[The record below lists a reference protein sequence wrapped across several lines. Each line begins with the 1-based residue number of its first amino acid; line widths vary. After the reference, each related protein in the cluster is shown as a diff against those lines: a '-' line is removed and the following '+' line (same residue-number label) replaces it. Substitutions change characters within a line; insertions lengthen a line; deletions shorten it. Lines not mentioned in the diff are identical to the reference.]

1 MVECMSD
8 VYHTEDEKKFLEK
21 LKQELKERFAGCRKI
36 ALKIHFGEPGN
47 KTAFKPED
55 IKPITDI
62 LNELN
67 IHFFLFDS
75 PVEYNSLRDNP
86 NSYRN
91 FAIKKGWGELGEIRI
106 NDQHVSVKGKN
117 LIYEVCKELVDADAV
132 LVVSH
137 IKGHVCT
144 GFGGAIKNLGM
155 GAMTKKTK
163 GDIHS
168 GGEPVFVGK
177 CTQCK
182 ACERA
187 CPLGTLKV
195 KDKPVFGTCYGCSN
209 CAYACPNSA
218 IKTRVNYFDR
228 LLAEGAFSAQSKFKK
243 FYYIS
248 FLKNITQL
256 CDCESNSGKIIAND
270 SGFLASND
278 GVAIDM
284 AAYDIILKNEGED
297 VFLKFNKKSGTE
309 QVKAA
314 EKFGM
319 GQSKYNLIEL

>member
-1 MVECMSD
+1 MAI
-8 VYHTEDEKKFLEK
+8 VYHANNKDKFLSK
-21 LKQELKERFAGCRKI
+21 VKEEIKHRFKDCNKI
-36 ALKIHFGEPGN
+36 AIKIHFGEPGN
-47 KTAFKPED
+47 KTAFKPDD

-62 LNELN
+62 LSELN
-67 IHFFLFDS
+67 IDFFLFDS
-75 PVEYNSLRDNP
+75 LVKYSSSRNNTI
-86 NSYRN
+86 SYKN
-91 FAIKKGWGELGEIRI
+91 FAIKKGWGTLGEIRI
-106 NDQHVSVKGKN
+106 NDEHISVRGEN
-117 LIYEVCKELVDADAV
+117 LTYEVCRELVDADAV

-137 IKGHVCT
+137 VKGHVCT

-155 GAMTKKTK
+155 GALTKKTK
-163 GDIHS
+163 GDIHY

-187 CPLGTLKV
+187 CPLETLKV
-195 KDKPVFGTCYGCSN
+195 KDKPIFGICYGCSD
-209 CAYACPNSA
+209 CIYSCPNSA
-218 IKTRVNYFDR
+218 IKTRVNYFDT
-228 LLAEGAFSAQSKFKK
+228 LLAEGAAVAQSKFKK

-256 CDCESNSGKIIAND
+256 CDCESDSGEIIANNY
-270 SGFLASND
+270 GFLASHD

-284 AAYDIILKNEGED
+284 AAYNIILKNEGKD
-297 VFLKFNKKSGTE
+297 VFLKFNKKSGIE

-319 GQSKYNLIEL
+319 GQSKYNLIEI

>member
-1 MVECMSD
+1 MTN
-8 VYHTEDEKKFLEK
+8 VYHSNDENKFLLK
-21 LKQELKERFAGCRKI
+21 LKQELRERFKDCDKI
-36 ALKIHFGEPGN
+36 AIKLHFGEPGN

-62 LNELN
+62 LNELDIN
-67 IHFFLFDS
+67 FFLFDS
-75 PVEYNSLRDNP
+75 LVTYSGPRNNSD
-86 NSYRN
+86 SYKN
-91 FAIKKGWGELGEIRI
+91 FVIKKGWDKLGEIRI
-106 NDQHVSVKGKN
+106 NDEHISVKGEN
-117 LIYEVCKELVDADAV
+117 LTYEVCKELVDADAV

-137 IKGHVCT
+137 VKGHVCT

-155 GAMTKKTK
+155 GALTKKTK
-163 GDIHS
+163 SDIHY

-187 CPLGTLKV
+187 CPLETLKV
-195 KDKPVFGTCYGCSN
+195 KDKPIFGTCYGCSD
-209 CAYACPNSA
+209 CVYACPNLA
-218 IKTRVNYFDR
+218 IKTKVNYFDI
-228 LLAEGAFSAQSKFKK
+228 LLAEGAFIAQSKFKK
-243 FYYIS
+243 VYYIS

-256 CDCESNSGKIIAND
+256 CDCESDSGKIIAND
-270 SGFLASND
+270 CGFLASHN

-284 AAYDIILKNEGED
+284 AAYDIILKNEGQD

>member
-1 MVECMSD
+1 MAD
-8 VYHTEDEKKFLEK
+8 VYHSNTKDNFLLKVKEEIKDKFK
-21 LKQELKERFAGCRKI
+21 VCNKI
-36 ALKIHFGEPGN
+36 AIKIHFGEPGN
-47 KTAFKPED
+47 KTAFKPEN

-67 IHFFLFDS
+67 IEFFLFDS
-75 PVEYNSLRDNP
+75 LVVYNSLRDNP
-86 NSYRN
+86 YSYRN
-91 FAIKKGWGELGEIRI
+91 FSIKKGWGKLGEIRI
-106 NDQHVSVKGKN
+106 NDEHISIKGEN
-117 LIYEVCKELVDADAV
+117 LTYEVCKELVDADVV

-137 IKGHVCT
+137 VKGHDCT

-155 GAMTKKTK
+155 GALKKKTK
-163 GDIHS
+163 GDIHY
-168 GGEPVFVGK
+168 GGKPVFVGE

-195 KDKPVFGTCYGCSN
+195 KDKPVFGICYGCSN

-218 IKTRVNYFDR
+218 IKTRVNYFDT
-228 LLAEGAFSAQSKFKK
+228 LLAEGASIAQSRFKK
-243 FYYIS
+243 VYYIS

-256 CDCESNSGKIIAND
+256 CDCESDPGAIIAND
-270 SGFLASND
+270 HGFLASTD

-284 AAYDIILKNEGED
+284 AAHDIILKNEGKD
-297 VFLKFNKKSGTE
+297 IFLKFNKKSGIE

>member
-1 MVECMSD
+1 MAN
-8 VYHTEDEKKFLEK
+8 VYHSNNKDNFLSK
-21 LKQELKERFAGCRKI
+21 VKEEIKDNFKNCNKI
-36 ALKIHFGEPGN
+36 AIKIHFGEPGN

-67 IHFFLFDS
+67 IEFFLFDS
-75 PVEYNSLRDNP
+75 LVTYNSLRNNP
-86 NSYRN
+86 DSYKN
-91 FAIKKGWGELGEIRI
+91 FAIKKAWGRLGEIRI
-106 NDQHVSVKGKN
+106 NDEHINVKGEN
-117 LIYEVCKELVDADAV
+117 LTYGVCKELIDADAV

-137 IKGHVCT
+137 FKGHTCT

-155 GAMTKKTK
+155 GALTKKTK
-163 GDIHS
+163 GDIHH

-177 CTQCK
+177 CTQCR

-195 KDKPVFGTCYGCSN
+195 KDKPVFGGCYGCSD
-209 CAYACPNSA
+209 CVYACPNSA
-218 IKTRVNYFDR
+218 IKTRVNYFDT
-228 LLAEGAFSAQSKFKK
+228 LLAEGASIAQSKFKK
-243 FYYIS
+243 AYYIS
-248 FLKNITQL
+248 FLKNITHL
-256 CDCESNSGKIIAND
+256 CDCQSHPGEIIAQNN
-270 SGFLASND
+270 GFLASPD

-284 AAYDIILKNEGED
+284 AAYDIILKNQGED

-309 QVKAA
+309 QVRAA

>member
-1 MVECMSD
+1 MAI
-8 VYHTEDEKKFLEK
+8 VYHSNNKDKFL
-21 LKQELKERFAGCRKI
+21 LKVKEEIKDKFKDCNKI
-36 ALKIHFGEPGN
+36 AIKIHFGEPGN

-62 LNELN
+62 LNELD
-67 IHFFLFDS
+67 IDFFLFDS
-75 PVEYNSLRDNP
+75 PVKYNSLRDNP
-86 NSYRN
+86 DSYKN
-91 FAIKKGWGELGEIRI
+91 FAIKKGWGRLGEIRT
-106 NDQHVSVKGKN
+106 NDEHIDVKGKN
-117 LIYEVCKELVDADAV
+117 LTYEVCKELTDADAV

-137 IKGHVCT
+137 VKGHICT

-155 GAMTKKTK
+155 GALTKKTK
-163 GDIHS
+163 GEIHY
-168 GGEPVFVGK
+168 GGEPVLIGE
-177 CTQCK
+177 CTQCG

-195 KDKPVFGTCYGCSN
+195 KDKPVFGICYGCSN
-209 CAYACPNSA
+209 CVYACSNSVL
-218 IKTRVNYFDR
+218 KTRINYFDV
-228 LLAEGAFSAQSKFKK
+228 LLAEGAAIAQSKFKK
-243 FYYIS
+243 AYYLS

-256 CDCESNSGKIIAND
+256 CDCESNSGEIIANNH
-270 SGFLASND
+270 GFLASPD

-284 AAYDIILKNEGED
+284 AAHDITLKNEGED

>member
-1 MVECMSD
+1 MAI
-8 VYHTEDEKKFLEK
+8 VYHSKNQEKFLSK
-21 LKQELKERFAGCRKI
+21 VKEEIKDKFKDCNKI
-36 ALKIHFGEPGN
+36 AIKIHFGEPGN
-47 KTAFKPED
+47 KTAFRPED

-67 IHFFLFDS
+67 IEFFLFDS
-75 PVEYNSLRDNP
+75 LVKYSSLRGNTS
-86 NSYRN
+86 SYKN
-91 FAIKKGWGELGEIRI
+91 FAIKKGWGRLGEIRT
-106 NDQHVSVKGKN
+106 NDEHISVKGEN
-117 LIYEVCKELVDADAV
+117 LTYEVCKELADADAV

-137 IKGHVCT
+137 VKGHICT

-155 GAMTKKTK
+155 GALTKKTK
-163 GDIHS
+163 GDIHH

-187 CPLGTLKV
+187 CPLETLKV
-195 KDKPVFGTCYGCSN
+195 KDKPIFGACYGCSN
-209 CAYACPNSA
+209 CVYACPNSA
-218 IKTRVNYFDR
+218 IKTRVNYFDT
-228 LLAEGAFSAQSKFKK
+228 LLAEGASVAQSKFKK
-243 FYYIS
+243 DYYIS

-256 CDCESNSGKIIAND
+256 CDCESHPGEIIAQNN
-270 SGFLASND
+270 GFLASPD

>member
-1 MVECMSD
+1 MAI
-8 VYHTEDEKKFLEK
+8 VYHSKNQEKFLSK
-21 LKQELKERFAGCRKI
+21 VKEEIKDKFKDCNKI
-36 ALKIHFGEPGN
+36 AIKIHFGEPGN
-47 KTAFKPED
+47 KTAFRPED

-67 IHFFLFDS
+67 IEFFLFDS
-75 PVEYNSLRDNP
+75 LVKYSSLRN
-86 NSYRN
+86 NSKSYKN
-91 FAIKKGWGELGEIRI
+91 FAIKKEWDKLGEIRI
-106 NDQHVSVKGKN
+106 NDKHISVKGEN
-117 LIYEVCKELVDADAV
+117 LTYEVCKELVDADAV
-132 LVVSH
+132 LVISH
-137 IKGHVCT
+137 VKGHVCT

-155 GAMTKKTK
+155 GALTKKTK
-163 GDIHS
+163 GDIHH
-168 GGEPVFVGK
+168 GGEPVFVGE
-177 CTQCK
+177 CTQCR

-195 KDKPVFGTCYGCSN
+195 NDKPIFGACYGCSD
-209 CAYACPNSA
+209 CVYACPNSA
-218 IKTRVNYFDR
+218 IKTRVNYFDT
-228 LLAEGAFSAQSKFKK
+228 LLAEGASVAQSKFKK
-243 FYYIS
+243 VYYIS

-256 CDCESNSGKIIAND
+256 CDCESHPGEIIANNI
-270 SGFLASND
+270 GFLASHD

-319 GQSKYNLIEL
+319 GQSKYNLMEL